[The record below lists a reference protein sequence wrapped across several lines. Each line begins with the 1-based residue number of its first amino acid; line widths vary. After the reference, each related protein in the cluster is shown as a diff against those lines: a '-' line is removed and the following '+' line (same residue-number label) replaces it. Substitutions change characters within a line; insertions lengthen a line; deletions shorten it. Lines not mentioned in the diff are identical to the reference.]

1 MKGFEVGTIR
11 HQVNPVQFFQEL
23 MVYVC
28 FLKILD
34 KKRVG
39 KLLKNISFPPQQAL
53 QSRTQ

>member
-1 MKGFEVGTIR
+1 MKGFEVSTIR